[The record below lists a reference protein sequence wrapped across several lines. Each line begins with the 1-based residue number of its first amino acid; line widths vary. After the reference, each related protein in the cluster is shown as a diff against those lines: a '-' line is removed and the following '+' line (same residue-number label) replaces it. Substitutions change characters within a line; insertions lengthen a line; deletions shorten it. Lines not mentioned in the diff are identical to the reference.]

1 MDYSLLGSSVPWI
14 SQTSILEWV
23 VISFSR
29 NLPNPGIET
38 ASPTL
43 AVGFFIT
50 EPPGKPPKQLY
61 FKNFERKKYE
71 LEEVMCTD

>member
-1 MDYSLLGSSVPWI
+1 MDYIPQI
-14 SQTSILEWV
+14 SQTRILEWV

-29 NLPNPGIET
+29 NLPNPGIEP

-61 FKNFERKKYE
+61 FNKNFERKKYE
-71 LEEVMCTD
+71 LNLKR